1 MVMKLVIAGM
11 VHFELRKSFQV
22 HMWSKPGIATG
33 AVRAFRAEG
42 RWPSLFCDSVC
53 SPGTGDSLLMNL
65 KLLLL
70 FIWLTSV
77 FSVRMRVPWDVS
89 SIFNITVNV
98 RVRGDA
104 PCLDSP
110 AHC

>member
-1 MVMKLVIAGM
+1 
-11 VHFELRKSFQV
+11 
-22 HMWSKPGIATG
+22 
-33 AVRAFRAEG
+33 
-42 RWPSLFCDSVC
+42 
-53 SPGTGDSLLMNL
+53 MNL
-65 KLLLL
+65 E
-70 FIWLTSV
+70 TSV
-77 FSVRMRVPWDVS
+77 VIYLVDICLQCKNEVPWDVS

>member
-1 MVMKLVIAGM
+1 
-11 VHFELRKSFQV
+11 
-22 HMWSKPGIATG
+22 MWSKPGIETG
-33 AVRAFRAEG
+33 AVKRSAE
-42 RWPSLFCDSVC
+42 RQEWPSLFCDSVC

-65 KLLLL
+65 E
-70 FIWLTSV
+70 TSGCCYLV
-77 FSVRMRVPWDVS
+77 DICLQCKNGVPWDVS